1 MPIPAFRQIEVPH
14 VDRVQEPLYL
24 ISFSRYPAELRNAL
38 LHGEHLEDG
47 RQALKAAGYSHEL
60 NNGVKI
66 FCTPGQYPTVEALPL
81 DMYRPYHVIVSA
93 HFLPLVRR
101 TVEGL
106 DRKLKVKIKDEK
118 VIANIPSSIS
128 CDQQEIPLPNVDPL
142 DFTPPC
148 SPLFAWRSISDC
160 TRDQLVDAWTLG
172 TALGGKFPAGSV
184 TPPWESLV
192 WPGGVPEHL
201 KMDSHMDSQM
211 GRFGFG
217 FPLPPSA
224 VAAGTA

>member
-1 MPIPAFRQIEVPH
+1 V
-14 VDRVQEPLYL
+14 EPLYL

-81 DMYRPYHVIVSA
+81 DTYRPYHVIVSA
-93 HFLPLVRR
+93 HFLPVVRR

-118 VIANIPSSIS
+118 VIANVPSSLH
-128 CDQQEIPLPNVDPL
+128 CDPKASQASPLEFVN

-160 TRDQLVDAWTLG
+160 TRGEFLDAWALG
-172 TALGGKFPAGSV
+172 TALGNGNI
-184 TPPWESLV
+184 TPPWDSLV
-192 WPGGVPEHL
+192 WAGADPEKIGAL
-201 KMDSHMDSQM
+201 KFDALN
-211 GRFGFG
+211 F
-217 FPLPPSA
+217 LPPDA
-224 VAAGTA
+224 LAAGSA

>member
-1 MPIPAFRQIEVPH
+1 MPIPAYRQLEV
-14 VDRVQEPLYL
+14 VDRGLEPLYL

-47 RQALKAAGYSHEL
+47 RQDLKAAGYSHEL

-81 DMYRPYHVIVSA
+81 DTYRPYHVIVSA

-118 VIANIPSSIS
+118 VIANIPSSLH
-128 CDQQEIPLPNVDPL
+128 CDQKSLLESLE
-142 DFTPPC
+142 FTPPC
-148 SPLFAWRSISDC
+148 SPLFAWRHISES
-160 TRDQLVDAWTLG
+160 TNAELADAWAFGANLG
-172 TALGGKFPAGSV
+172 ANFGGNM
-184 TPPWESLV
+184 TPPWDSRV
-192 WPGGVPEHL
+192 WAAGVPPL
-201 KMDSHMDSQM
+201 KIDSL
-211 GRFGFG
+211 GFVTVEP
-217 FPLPPSA
+217 F
-224 VAAGTA
+224 AAGTA

>member
-1 MPIPAFRQIEVPH
+1 MPIPAFRQLEV
-14 VDRVQEPLYL
+14 VDRGQEPLYL

-38 LHGEHLEDG
+38 LHGEYLEDG
-47 RQALKAAGYSHEL
+47 RQELKAAGYSHEL

-81 DMYRPYHVIVSA
+81 DTYRPYHVIVSA

-118 VIANIPSSIS
+118 VIANIPSSLQ
-128 CDQQEIPLPNVDPL
+128 CDEKPTALDSL

-148 SPLFAWRSISDC
+148 TPLFSWGSISGC
-160 TRDQLVDAWTLG
+160 TRDQLVDAWSLSV
-172 TALGGKFPAGSV
+172 ALGGNAPLGGNM
-184 TPPWESLV
+184 TPPWDSLV
-192 WPGGVPEHL
+192 WAGGVPGMDSL
-201 KMDSHMDSQM
+201 KMDSLKMDA
-211 GRFGFG
+211 FG
-217 FPLPPSA
+217 LPP

>member
-1 MPIPAFRQIEVPH
+1 MPIPAFRQIEVSG
-14 VDRVQEPLYL
+14 QEPLYL

-81 DMYRPYHVIVSA
+81 DTYRPYHVIVSA

-118 VIANIPSSIS
+118 VIANIPSGLH
-128 CDQQEIPLPNVDPL
+128 CDQKPSLLDSL

-148 SPLFAWRSISDC
+148 TPLFAWRSISDC
-160 TRDQLVDAWTLG
+160 TRDQLVDAWALG
-172 TALGGKFPAGSV
+172 QALGGNM

-192 WPGGVPEHL
+192 WPGGMPIQL
-201 KMDSHMDSQM
+201 DA
-211 GRFGFG
+211 
-217 FPLPPSA
+217 LPP
-224 VAAGTA
+224 VAAGSA